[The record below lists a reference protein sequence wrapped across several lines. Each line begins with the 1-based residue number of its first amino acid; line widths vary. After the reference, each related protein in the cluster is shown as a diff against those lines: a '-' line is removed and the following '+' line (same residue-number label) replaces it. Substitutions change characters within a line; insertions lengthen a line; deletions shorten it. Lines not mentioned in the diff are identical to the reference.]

1 MGQKGIK
8 KISVLLLAVCCLFL
22 AGMEEAFASSIDE
35 QLEEVRVEG
44 AAANMPDMS
53 IYCYP
58 QQPGLLDGVKV
69 TYGGEELMVSQA
81 LPYAQTGAGSD
92 YYMLLDVSAS
102 LSQEY
107 FAGMKQ
113 SILDFWQ
120 HMAPQDKIT
129 LITFGDQVQVVF
141 QDKTVADDISEAVNA
156 LTNTDQS
163 TCMFEAIDKAAK
175 LADAKQEAG
184 VRKIAVAFTDG
195 EDFSENT
202 STKEEALATL
212 KEKMI
217 PLYAMAAKQEKQG
230 GENPYLDSMGAFVRE
245 SGGLMEVFEA
255 GTAVAGLQKLHQIFG
270 EAFVIPARAKTN
282 MVDYQKKPLAI
293 TFSSGKAKTL
303 EYNVSYY
310 QEDSQ
315 PPVASV
321 KKYSKFALK
330 VTFSEPVR
338 GADQLS
344 AYEIKWEGE
353 RITDGFMVRYTNG
366 NAAVVITF
374 EDELKNGKY
383 EIKFHGV
390 TDDSMEANVL
400 DKRCSV
406 KVKDGWKPGVKDYL
420 SQYQVYIAGAA
431 ILLVGLAAW
440 AIGWQMV
447 KKRKG
452 IVMVEGKAV
461 LKSNLEKKHH
471 VEVKKR
477 EVPRRQVQFCLEGM
491 VGGRRDI
498 TVDIVQSIIVGRS
511 RSCDVSIEDEK
522 MSRQHFAI
530 TDRGGVF
537 FIEDLHTT
545 NGTIVNGQRIA
556 VPRQLASG
564 DRIQV
569 GDVAMTVRW

>member
-22 AGMEEAFASSIDE
+22 VGMEEAFASSIDE

-175 LADAKQEAG
+175 LADTKQEAG
-184 VRKIAVAFTDG
+184 IRKIAVAFTDG

-217 PLYAMAAKQEKQG
+217 
-230 GENPYLDSMGAFVRE
+230 
-245 SGGLMEVFEA
+245 
-255 GTAVAGLQKLHQIFG
+255 
-270 EAFVIPARAKTN
+270 
-282 MVDYQKKPLAI
+282 
-293 TFSSGKAKTL
+293 
-303 EYNVSYY
+303 
-310 QEDSQ
+310 
-315 PPVASV
+315 
-321 KKYSKFALK
+321 
-330 VTFSEPVR
+330 
-338 GADQLS
+338 
-344 AYEIKWEGE
+344 
-353 RITDGFMVRYTNG
+353 
-366 NAAVVITF
+366 
-374 EDELKNGKY
+374 
-383 EIKFHGV
+383 
-390 TDDSMEANVL
+390 
-400 DKRCSV
+400 
-406 KVKDGWKPGVKDYL
+406 
-420 SQYQVYIAGAA
+420 
-431 ILLVGLAAW
+431 
-440 AIGWQMV
+440 
-447 KKRKG
+447 
-452 IVMVEGKAV
+452 
-461 LKSNLEKKHH
+461 
-471 VEVKKR
+471 
-477 EVPRRQVQFCLEGM
+477 
-491 VGGRRDI
+491 
-498 TVDIVQSIIVGRS
+498 
-511 RSCDVSIEDEK
+511 
-522 MSRQHFAI
+522 
-530 TDRGGVF
+530 
-537 FIEDLHTT
+537 
-545 NGTIVNGQRIA
+545 
-556 VPRQLASG
+556 
-564 DRIQV
+564 
-569 GDVAMTVRW
+569 

>member
-22 AGMEEAFASSIDE
+22 VGMEEAFASSIDE

-141 QDKTVADDISEAVNA
+141 QDKTVADDISETVNA

-175 LADAKQEAG
+175 LADTKQEAG
-184 VRKIAVAFTDG
+184 IRKIAVAFTDG

-245 SGGLMEVFEA
+245 SGGLMEVFDA
-255 GTAVAGLQKLHQIFG
+255 GTAVAGLQRLHQIFG
-270 EAFVIPARAKTN
+270 EAFVIPARAKNN

-344 AYEIKWEGE
+344 AYEIKWEDE

-420 SQYQVYIAGAA
+420 SQYQVYIAGAV
-431 ILLVGLAAW
+431 ILAVGLAAW

>member
-22 AGMEEAFASSIDE
+22 VGMEEAFASSIDE

-141 QDKTVADDISEAVNA
+141 QDKTVADDISETVNA

-175 LADAKQEAG
+175 LADTKQEAG
-184 VRKIAVAFTDG
+184 IRKIAVAFTDG

-245 SGGLMEVFEA
+245 SGGLMEVFDA

-270 EAFVIPARAKTN
+270 EAFVIPARAKNN

-344 AYEIKWEGE
+344 AYEIKWEDE

-420 SQYQVYIAGAA
+420 SQYQVYIAGAV
-431 ILLVGLAAW
+431 ILAVGLAAW

-498 TVDIVQSIIVGRS
+498 TIDIVQSIIVGRS